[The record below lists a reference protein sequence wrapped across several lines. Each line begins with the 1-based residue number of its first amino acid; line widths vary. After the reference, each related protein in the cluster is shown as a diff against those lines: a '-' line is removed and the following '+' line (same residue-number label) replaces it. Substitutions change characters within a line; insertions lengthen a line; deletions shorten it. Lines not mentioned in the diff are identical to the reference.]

1 MTERLGKDT
10 PPTLKNLEELIKKDL
25 STGKYSSFWTEA
37 EIEKAEKIIK
47 EVIDNGCYGM
57 NVPRCDRYGNADVID
72 KIFSSWFKNQIETGT
87 GNGLKSIPRRKEA
100 SRDLFGTPPRIQ
112 ATDYEKYGFLMDK
125 DIIAQAH
132 SEIAGQYWNY
142 GDGIQVRFKKDKV
155 IATFTMRDSLCIRL
169 HPSLCSDP
177 KISSFVPNG
186 SKAIVERVTDIT
198 STLKA
203 TKAFTRGYIE
213 LQYHGMLTTECV
225 ESVFIPQSV
234 LRKLNA
240 DTLQLIKK
248 SGAIVYSE
256 DAYGN
261 LITL

>member
-1 MTERLGKDT
+1 MYIVR
-10 PPTLKNLEELIKKDL
+10 
-25 STGKYSSFWTEA
+25 
-37 EIEKAEKIIK
+37 KAERIIK

-57 NVPRCDRYGNADVID
+57 NVPRVDRMGNEDVID
-72 KIFSSWFKNQIETGT
+72 KIFSSWFKSQVETGT
-87 GNGLKSIPRRKEA
+87 GYGLVDVGERKEA
-100 SRDLFGTPPRIQ
+100 SRALFGTPPRIQ
-112 ATDYEKYGFLMDK
+112 AKAYEKYGFLMDK

-132 SEIAGQYWNY
+132 SDIAGQYWRY

-155 IATFTMRDSLCIRL
+155 IATFTMRDSLRSRL

-177 KISSFVPNG
+177 KISSFDPYW
-186 SKAIVERVTDIT
+186 SRAIVERVADTT
-198 STLKA
+198 SALKA
-203 TKAFTRGYIE
+203 TREFAEGYIE
-213 LQYHGMLTTECV
+213 LQYHGMLTPECV
-225 ESVFIPQSV
+225 ESVFIPQKV

-256 DAYGN
+256 DANGK

>member
-1 MTERLGKDT
+1 
-10 PPTLKNLEELIKKDL
+10 
-25 STGKYSSFWTEA
+25 
-37 EIEKAEKIIK
+37 
-47 EVIDNGCYGM
+47 M
-57 NVPRCDRYGNADVID
+57 NVPRCDRYGNEDVID

-87 GNGLKSIPRRKEA
+87 GNGLVDVNRRKKA
-100 SRDLFGTPPRIQ
+100 SRALFGTPPRIK
-112 ATDYEKYGFLMDK
+112 AIEYEKYGFLMDK

-132 SEIAGQYWNY
+132 SSIAGQYWSY

-155 IATFTMRDSLCIRL
+155 IATFTMEDSLGSYL

-177 KISSFVPNG
+177 KISSFNPYA
-186 SKAIVERVTDIT
+186 SKSIVERTIDTT
-198 STLKA
+198 SAIKA
-203 TKAFTRGYIE
+203 TEEFARGYIE
-213 LQYHGMLTTECV
+213 LQYHGMLTPECV